1 MPTDPASPRSI
12 SFPGIHKDVRE
23 TWITIIEDNLSDL
36 NNTDNT
42 TELWDNLDRLA
53 IPGIGYESKRRV
65 AEWILRYNENIV
77 IEDNSYICL
86 LTQKVQKIL
95 KKQNITDSEGLWEW
109 IAENYPSISEKKELE
124 KISYLNTHLNNK
136 L

>member
-1 MPTDPASPRSI
+1 MPTNPASPRSI

-23 TWITIIEDNLSDL
+23 AWITIIEDNLSDL
-36 NNTDNT
+36 NDSDNT

-77 IEDNSYICL
+77 IEDNCYMCL
-86 LTQKVQKIL
+86 LTTKVRKIL
-95 KKQNITDSEGLWEW
+95 KKQDVSDSRKLWKW
-109 IAENYPSISEKKELE
+109 VKKNYPTISKKP
-124 KISYLNTHLNNK
+124 KIKIISYLNK
-136 L
+136 KVK

>member
-1 MPTDPASPRSI
+1 MPTNPASPRSI

-36 NNTDNT
+36 NNSDNT

-77 IEDNSYICL
+77 IEDNFYICL
-86 LTQKVQKIL
+86 LTNKNQKIL
-95 KKQNITDSEGLWEW
+95 EKQQVTDSESLWQW
-109 IAENYPSISEKKELE
+109 VTKTYPTLSKKP
-124 KISYLNTHLNNK
+124 KMKIISYLNKNVK
-136 L
+136 

>member
-1 MPTDPASPRSI
+1 MPTNPASPRSI

-36 NNTDNT
+36 SNSNNT
-42 TELWDNLDRLA
+42 TELWEKLDQLV

-77 IEDNSYICL
+77 IEDNCYICL
-86 LTQKVQKIL
+86 LTQKVREIL
-95 KKQNITDSEGLWEW
+95 KNQQVTDSERLWEW
-109 IAENYPSISEKKELE
+109 VKENYPSLSMKSKME
-124 KISYLNTHLNNK
+124 KIAHLNK
-136 L
+136 TVK